1 MMPKFRYIAILLFM
15 ALVLPQFA
23 GAALNTQPMLPVQ
36 AKFGSIPLLPYLDYY
51 LDESGSM
58 DVEEIASRELSDSF
72 SAFSLEKLPAAT
84 GVLWLRFT
92 LAPVSPPE
100 RSPVLLL
107 DIGPCAPGVPTL
119 YEPEKNELS
128 GALEWRETYP
138 ENRNI
143 MLLPEAGQEPVPC
156 YLRLDGLPGL
166 WFGPTV
172 RTPQDAASNWGSLA
186 SSGAVLALGVVMF
199 LCLLRGLSE
208 RGQWRIWTALYV
220 FFALLQAFAGL
231 PSQIGNPGL
240 LGLCAILSPGIALM
254 LLPHVGRHL
263 LRTQQNSRALDIQLL
278 LLSLPGAVLALAP
291 LVPGWNWLDRWLELW
306 PLATLIFVPTAL
318 AAWLMGLAGSRRFL
332 LACLLPPLFTGA
344 GILGLYFGFPSNL
357 LASAPLWGVAL
368 SALLL
373 AATRAPHY
381 GDAAR
386 ENQEEEKNAP
396 NAPNGE
402 IINLETP
409 LDDSGLKIDSD
420 WPGPK
425 RRGDLTLP
433 NLGPAKRP
441 DSDAAALEDPNLRL
455 IPGEHPQEDSEPA
468 STPAPITGQIDEERE
483 EALRAPLDEIMR
495 EGAALD
501 NCALPPAA
509 RKYADNMLTAAHK
522 MAEIVS
528 GAPIVPNQAPK
539 HSLVNFNLQHL
550 LRDAHDAVAPAAENA
565 GIGLGWYMPPALPQ
579 LYRGVC
585 GNLGD
590 ILRMLLESSVRA
602 TNSGSVH
609 LSVRHVPESPDPGH
623 ILFTITDSGSGFPPA
638 KRSSLALDR
647 AWELVGAHNGHISLE
662 CGAQGTTITFSL
674 HFTPLEDEEDTGPA
688 LPRVAV
694 LCENSE
700 RRREIARML
709 APLDLRISESATPEG
724 LLRHQDEDPAGVL
737 IVAGRMAAPAASD
750 MLREFV
756 ARAREAGFGTC
767 KILAV
772 HSDNS
777 QDRLLAASGFTHAI
791 PEPLDTAE
799 LRSTVLDLVE
809 YVSADYA
816 PAAKGGSPQTM
827 PDNMDDI
834 QKTVVGLDW
843 EEDEQPVS
851 SEEPRES
858 LPDWLETSGP
868 RVNEVSS
875 RPTLPDEIWQEAD
888 EAPAAEQPILTEDE
902 FEKIL
907 GPTAGQK
914 ERPAHGAVVDADNAV
929 TTESAPQAPATT
941 IVVEPEPAPEARPAE
956 TPAVEEEP
964 AGTETVVETGHGN
977 AENIRPESGD
987 SAKPESGERAAGGEA
1002 QAQGPADEREI
1013 AIGEIAA
1020 AQQAAENKSG
1030 DVAAEATVP
1039 EEQATKIENVAAEV
1053 SSKAQANENPQPAG
1067 QAIPEPGE
1075 QPVPEVEQAAT
1086 KSLATV
1092 LEEPRETASEA
1103 AASEPVSTK
1112 PDTDNRERHV
1122 PKTPK
1127 TQGSAARPY
1136 VSPWVGTSGEWVGEP
1151 TPIVKKPEDSE
1162 NSAAS
1167 ATGQEKKLERIARPI
1182 ASPTGESTVRPIANP
1197 IERPVA
1203 KAATVEEE
1211 PNNAKPDEA
1220 APRPE
1225 GRLKPRPATHPAWN
1239 QAPLNQVEWV
1249 GEPMPI
1255 QPKNRDGANE
1265 SGEEAKNGGSH
1276 ADAGFGKGAGHAS
1289 GTHAENGSRLPT
1301 HAAQGGKHQAAPASQ
1316 KAESGVQP
1324 CPDKQESNNLI
1335 ADFMSKTI
1343 SQVSSTLEK
1352 LTRSGKA
1359 GEKPAKP
1366 VEQRPAARPAAE
1378 PQGARPQPAT
1388 PQNREAAKARPAEQK
1403 IGHAPE
1409 PVPEEPRIDPAILR
1423 LVDELDLAIED
1434 AKKAFAMRNCQAVA
1448 DCATRIS
1455 EESDKFGLR
1464 VLSRMAM
1471 CVVRAG
1477 RHGDLQAVSDLLPDL
1492 VAAVERNKITLTQKK

>member
-1 MMPKFRYIAILLFM
+1 MTRPGMMPKFRYIAILLFM

-23 GAALNTQPMLPVQ
+23 GAALHAQPMLPVQ
-36 AKFGSIPLLPYLDYY
+36 TKFGSIPLLPYLDYY

-58 DVEEIASRELSDSF
+58 DVEEISSPELSDSF
-72 SAFSLEKLPAAT
+72 SAFSMEKLPAAT

-92 LAPVSPPE
+92 IAPISPPE
-100 RSPVLLL
+100 RSPVLVL
-107 DIGPCAPGVPTL
+107 DIGPCAPGIPTL

-128 GALEWRETYP
+128 GAQEWRETYP

-156 YLRLDGLPGL
+156 YLRLDGLPGM

-186 SSGAVLALGVVMF
+186 RSGAVLALGVVMF

-220 FFALLQAFAGL
+220 LFALLQAFAGL
-231 PSQIGNPGL
+231 PPQIGNLGL
-240 LGLCAILSPGIALM
+240 PGLCAILSPGIALM

-263 LRTQQNSRALDIQLL
+263 LRTQQNSRPLDIQLL
-278 LLSLPGAVLALAP
+278 FLSLPGAACALMP

-306 PLATLIFVPTAL
+306 PMATLIFVPTAL

-344 GILGLYFGFPSNL
+344 GILGLYFGIPSNL

-386 ENQEEEKNAP
+386 ENTEDEKNVP
-396 NAPNGE
+396 NASNGE
-402 IINLETP
+402 IINLEKP
-409 LDDSGLKIDSD
+409 LDDSGLKLEPV
-420 WPGPK
+420 WPGS
-425 RRGDLTLP
+425 RRGDLALP
-433 NLGPAKRP
+433 NMGPATRP
-441 DSDAAALEDPNLRL
+441 DPDAAALEDPNLRL
-455 IPGEHPQEDSEPA
+455 IPGEQAQDDAEPA
-468 STPAPITGQIDEERE
+468 DAARPITGRFDEERE
-483 EALRAPLDEIMR
+483 EALRVPLDDIMR

-509 RKYADNMLTAAHK
+509 RKCAGNMLTAAHK

-539 HSLVNFNLQHL
+539 HSLANFNLQHL

-602 TNSGSVH
+602 TTSGSVH
-609 LSVRHVPESPDPGH
+609 LSARHVPESPDPGH

-647 AWELVGAHNGHISLE
+647 AWELVGAHNGHINMQ

-674 HFTPLEDEEDTGPA
+674 HFTPLEEEEDAGPV

-709 APLDLRISESATPEG
+709 APLDLRLNESASPEE
-724 LLRHQDEDPAGVL
+724 LLRRQNEDPAGVL

-756 ARAREAGFGTC
+756 AIAREAGFGTC

-816 PAAKGGSPQTM
+816 PVAKPGSAQERPEQAEGLQE
-827 PDNMDDI
+827 D
-834 QKTVVGLDW
+834 VVDLDW
-843 EEDEQPVS
+843 DEDEQKPA
-851 SEEPRES
+851 EKPG
-858 LPDWLETSGP
+858 LPDWQARP
-868 RVNEVSS
+868 RIDEV

-888 EAPAAEQPILTEDE
+888 EAVTAAEEPIFTEDE
-902 FEKIL
+902 FEKAFA
-907 GPTAGQK
+907 PA
-914 ERPAHGAVVDADNAV
+914 EAARPAQDVAIEADAAM
-929 TTESAPQAPATT
+929 TTESAPQATVST
-941 IVVEPEPAPEARPAE
+941 IVLESEHPDEAHSGEKPVGETEPREEPVAG
-956 TPAVEEEP
+956 EEP
-964 AGTETVVETGHGN
+964 ATV
-977 AENIRPESGD
+977 ARPDESEQAASGD
-987 SAKPESGERAAGGEA
+987 FAKPENGERPAASEARAASPLAGQEMAAEKIAEPEAEIKNGDIAAEVFAPAEQAGEA
-1002 QAQGPADEREI
+1002 EAGPEAEI
-1013 AIGEIAA
+1013 TE
-1020 AQQAAENKSG
+1020 
-1030 DVAAEATVP
+1030 V
-1039 EEQATKIENVAAEV
+1039 ENVAAEV
-1053 SSKAQANENPQPAG
+1053 PAEVQAVEIPQPAG
-1067 QAIPEPGE
+1067 QPEAVAQPAEHTAAIPQPGE
-1075 QPVPEVEQAAT
+1075 HGAAVSGPPEQAAVEDAKAEKARPGAGNVAPVREET
-1086 KSLATV
+1086 
-1092 LEEPRETASEA
+1092 LESAGDVA
-1103 AASEPVSTK
+1103 EPVAAK
-1112 PDTDNRERHV
+1112 PDIDSRERHV
-1122 PKTPK
+1122 PKAPK
-1127 TQGSAARPY
+1127 TQGSAAKPY
-1136 VSPWVGTSGEWVGEP
+1136 VSPWIGGSGEWVGEP
-1151 TPIVKKPEDSE
+1151 TPIVKKPEA
-1162 NSAAS
+1162 NSADS
-1167 ATGQEKKLERIARPI
+1167 RPNEQEPERLERPAAKP
-1182 ASPTGESTVRPIANP
+1182 V
-1197 IERPVA
+1197 ERYVAKPVA
-1203 KAATVEEE
+1203 KHVERPAAAEV
-1211 PNNAKPDEA
+1211 ADKPRHDE
-1220 APRPE
+1220 RTE
-1225 GRLKPRPATHPAWN
+1225 GRRLSKPGPAARPGWT
-1239 QAPLNQVEWV
+1239 QAPANQVEWV

-1255 QPKNRDGANE
+1255 QPKNRGEANVPAQE
-1265 SGEEAKNGGSH
+1265 TQKADSH
-1276 ADAGFGKGAGHAS
+1276 AGFGKS
-1289 GTHAENGSRLPT
+1289 AENGARDV
-1301 HAAQGGKHQAAPASQ
+1301 PAH
-1316 KAESGVQP
+1316 
-1324 CPDKQESNNLI
+1324 DRQEPNNLI

-1343 SQVSSTLEK
+1343 SQVSSTLER
-1352 LTRSGKA
+1352 LTRGGKVA
-1359 GEKPAKP
+1359 EKAAKPA
-1366 VEQRPAARPAAE
+1366 EQRPAARPA
-1378 PQGARPQPAT
+1378 PQGAKPHS
-1388 PQNREAAKARPAEQK
+1388 PQNLDVAKARPAEQK
-1403 IGHAPE
+1403 TE
-1409 PVPEEPRIDPAILR
+1409 PVEPQVDPTILR
-1423 LVDELDLAIED
+1423 LVEELDLAIED
-1434 AKKAFAMRNCQAVA
+1434 AKKAFAMRNCQVVA

-1455 EESDKFGLR
+1455 EEADKFGLR

-1477 RHGDLQAVSDLLPDL
+1477 RHGDMQAVSDLLPDL
-1492 VAAVERNKITLTQKK
+1492 VAAVERNRITLTQMK

>member
-1 MMPKFRYIAILLFM
+1 MMPRFRYIAILLFM

-23 GAALNTQPMLPVQ
+23 GAVLNTQPMLQVQ

-72 SAFSLEKLPAAT
+72 SAFSMEKLPAAT

-107 DIGPCAPGVPTL
+107 DIGPCAPGIPTL
-119 YEPEKNELS
+119 YGPEKNELS

-138 ENRNI
+138 GNRNI

-186 SSGAVLALGVVMF
+186 LSGAVLALGVVMF

-240 LGLCAILSPGIALM
+240 PGLCAILSPGIALM

-278 LLSLPGAVLALAP
+278 LLSLPGAVCALVP

-306 PLATLIFVPTAL
+306 PLAMLIFVPTAL

-332 LACLLPPLFTGA
+332 LACLLPPIFTGA
-344 GILGLYFGFPSNL
+344 GILGLYFGIPSNL

-381 GDAAR
+381 GGAAR
-386 ENQEEEKNAP
+386 ENTEEEKNAP

-409 LDDSGLKIDSD
+409 LDDGGLKLEPD
-420 WPGPK
+420 WPEPK
-425 RRGDLTLP
+425 CHGDLILP

-455 IPGEHPQEDSEPA
+455 IPGEHAQEDSGPA
-468 STPAPITGQIDEERE
+468 GAPAPLAGQIDEKRE

-509 RKYADNMLTAAHK
+509 RKFAENMLTAAHR
-522 MAEIVS
+522 MAEIIS

-590 ILRMLLESSVRA
+590 ILRLLLESSVRA

-623 ILFTITDSGSGFPPA
+623 ILFTITDSGSGFPPS
-638 KRSSLALDR
+638 KRSSVALDR

-662 CGAQGTTITFSL
+662 CGAQGTTISFSL
-674 HFTPLEDEEDTGPA
+674 HFTPLEDEKETGPA

-709 APLDLRISESATPEG
+709 APLDLRISESAAPEE

-777 QDRLLAASGFTHAI
+777 QDSLLAASGFTHAI

-816 PAAKGGSPQTM
+816 PVAKAGSPQAR
-827 PDNMDDI
+827 PDNMEDI
-834 QKTVVGLDW
+834 QKTVVDLDW
-843 EEDEQPVS
+843 EEDERQPVL

-858 LPDWLETSGP
+858 LPDWLETARPS
-868 RVNEVSS
+868 VDEVPD
-875 RPTLPDEIWQEAD
+875 RPILPDAIWQEAD
-888 EAPAAEQPILTEDE
+888 EAPAAEQPIFTEEE
-902 FEKIL
+902 FEKVFA
-907 GPTAGQK
+907 PEAGQK
-914 ERPAHGAVVDADNAV
+914 ERPAQDVAPGAVDAV
-929 TTESAPQAPATT
+929 TTESAPQAPVAT
-941 IVVEPEPAPEARPAE
+941 IVVEPEPVPEGRPE
-956 TPAVEEEP
+956 EKSAVEEEP
-964 AGTETVVETGHGN
+964 AGTETVVETRAGKAKN
-977 AENIRPESGD
+977 IQAEGVDSTEPESGD
-987 SAKPESGERAAGGEA
+987 GGAAGKA

-1013 AIGEIAA
+1013 AAGEIAA
-1020 AQQAAENKSG
+1020 AQPAAENKIEDAAAEATAPG
-1030 DVAAEATVP
+1030 EQATGIEDVAAEVP
-1039 EEQATKIENVAAEV
+1039 TKAR
-1053 SSKAQANENPQPAG
+1053 ANDIPQPAG
-1067 QAIPEPGE
+1067 QAMPEPVE
-1075 QPVPEVEQAAT
+1075 QPVPEVEQPAT
-1086 KSLATV
+1086 ESVSAV
-1092 LEEPRETASEA
+1092 REEPGENDSDVAQP
-1103 AASEPVSTK
+1103 EPVSTK
-1112 PDTDNRERHV
+1112 PETDNRERHV
-1122 PKTPK
+1122 PKTAK
-1127 TQGSAARPY
+1127 TQGSTAKPY
-1136 VSPWVGTSGEWVGEP
+1136 ISPWIGMSGEWVGEP

-1162 NSAAS
+1162 NSA
-1167 ATGQEKKLERIARPI
+1167 GQEKKLERIAGTAARS
-1182 ASPTGESTVRPIANP
+1182 ADSPAAKSTTGEEESNKGKTEGENAGPERRRP
-1197 IERPVA
+1197 
-1203 KAATVEEE
+1203 
-1211 PNNAKPDEA
+1211 
-1220 APRPE
+1220 
-1225 GRLKPRPATHPAWN
+1225 GKPRPAVRSGLN
-1239 QAPLNQVEWV
+1239 QAPVQVEWV

-1255 QPKNRDGANE
+1255 QPKNRAGANE
-1265 SGEEAKNGGSH
+1265 PAEEARNAASH

-1289 GTHAENGSRLPT
+1289 GNHAENGSRL
-1301 HAAQGGKHQAAPASQ
+1301 AAHPGQGGKHQAIPVSPQ
-1316 KAESGVQP
+1316 AESGVYPVQ
-1324 CPDKQESNNLI
+1324 DKQESNNLI

-1343 SQVSSTLEK
+1343 SQVSSTLER
-1352 LTRSGKA
+1352 LTRGGKA

-1366 VEQRPAARPAAE
+1366 FEQSLAARPAAA
-1378 PQGARPQPAT
+1378 PQGARPQPAA
-1388 PQNREAAKARPAEQK
+1388 NHGAAKAHPVEQK
-1403 IGHAPE
+1403 IGQAPE
-1409 PVPEEPRIDPAILR
+1409 PVREEPRIDPAILR

-1492 VAAVERNKITLTQKK
+1492 VAAVERNKVTLTQIK